1 MNIDFIL
8 YKLLTR
14 VLQNFAGNS
23 RMRTKVQHALARRDH
38 MIGRLTRTERTGF
51 SLCATVQRDTSFE
64 TIRSCARS
72 RDLTRTSVSVDV
84 SPWEFHCRV
93 FVAYAIRRGLC
104 GSVSCSIPGTAR
116 RVHTLVCV
124 YVCVCEWV
132 SLKIWKA
139 RVRRLV
145 AAGARCCWKEKRGVV
160 AADSDSFLP
169 PKKEFHATVGRWFLP
184 LPIVIVVGNTGS
196 NSLAECGTR
205 WVSCPPG
212 FAYSTRDG
220 LRELA
225 LSLLFPI
232 LLICSHEVAVSLSR
246 GNARFGF
253 LFPSKLPRIDA

>member
-116 RVHTLVCV
+116 RVHTSS
-124 YVCVCEWV
+124 VCVCVCVWV
-132 SLKIWKA
+132 SEFENLKSTSA
-139 RVRRLV
+139 TASRRGCQVLLE
-145 AAGARCCWKEKRGVV
+145 RKER
-160 AADSDSFLP
+160 
-169 PKKEFHATVGRWFLP
+169 R
-184 LPIVIVVGNTGS
+184 
-196 NSLAECGTR
+196 R
-205 WVSCPPG
+205 
-212 FAYSTRDG
+212 R
-220 LRELA
+220 R
-225 LSLLFPI
+225 
-232 LLICSHEVAVSLSR
+232 
-246 GNARFGF
+246 RFG
-253 LFPSKLPRIDA
+253 